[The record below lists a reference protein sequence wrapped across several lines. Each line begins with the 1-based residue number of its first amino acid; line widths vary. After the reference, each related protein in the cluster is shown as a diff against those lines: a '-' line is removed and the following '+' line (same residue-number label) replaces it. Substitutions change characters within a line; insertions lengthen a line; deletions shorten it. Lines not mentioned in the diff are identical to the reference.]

1 MEQIYAIELNKQQL
15 DTVMKALGELPL
27 KEAFPVFDSINRQFI
42 AQSGKAEGQDKDG
55 KKE

>member
-1 MEQIYAIELNKQQL
+1 MEQIYAIELSKQQL

-42 AQSGKAEGQDKDG
+42 AQSGKAEGHDKDG